1 MILLIDN
8 YDSFVYNLARY
19 LTEMGQDTQVVRND
33 QISVADVLAREPEAI
48 VLSPGP
54 CTPKEAG
61 ISIELIAALPDDWPL
76 LGVCLGHQAIAAAFG
91 GEIVRAP
98 LPVHGQ
104 TSDVFHE
111 GTGLFQNLPN
121 PMRATRYHSLILEEA
136 SLPVDLK
143 ITARTADNL
152 PMALAHKQRPIY
164 GVQFHP
170 ESVLTIN
177 GRQLLENFLNIAGLK
192 IPQSSPAEFIAPP
205 LSREGMITPAQANR
219 PMHW

>member
-19 LTEMGQDTQVVRND
+19 FTEMGQETEVARND
-33 QISVADVLAREPEAI
+33 RISVADVLAMKPEAI

-61 ISIELIAALPDDWPL
+61 ISVELITALPDSWPL

-91 GEIVRAP
+91 GRVVRAP

-111 GTGLFQNLPN
+111 QTGLFQNLPN
-121 PMRATRYHSLILEEA
+121 PMQATRYHSLIIEE
-136 SLPVDLK
+136 STLPAELK
-143 ITARTADNL
+143 ITARTADSL
-152 PMALAHKQRPIY
+152 PMAVVHKERPIW

-170 ESVLTIN
+170 ESVLTTN
-177 GRQLLENFLNIAGLK
+177 GRQLLANFLNLAGLTV
-192 IPQSSPAEFIAPP
+192 PQSSPAEFIAPP
-205 LSREGMITPAQANR
+205 LSREGLITPAQANK
-219 PMHW
+219 PLHW